1 MSQATNINNCVVY
14 NLMIVCNKV
23 IITIYTQKL
32 FGFSK
37 NRDTSF
43 RFRTNENFEYM
54 SMVCFYVEHTIIV
67 GFRTLDFCRWDSY
80 SQILDIPRWS
90 ETVTGN
96 ICEILAF
103 WKILY
108 NLQYTLKIKLD
119 YWDSKRSNRS
129 HPLPPSDCYSSGWI

>member
-1 MSQATNINNCVVY
+1 MKSYERELEELRIRRRPKENTDDLSRVTKINNCVVY

-23 IITIYTQKL
+23 IITIWTQKL

-37 NRDTSF
+37 NRDTRF

-54 SMVCFYVEHTIIV
+54 SMVAFYVEHTIIV
-67 GFRTLDFCRWDSY
+67 GFRTLDLWRWDSY
-80 SQILDIPRWS
+80 SQILNIPRWS

-103 WKILY
+103 WKSTIHFTVY
-108 NLQYTLKIKLD
+108 FKN
-119 YWDSKRSNRS
+119 
-129 HPLPPSDCYSSGWI
+129 